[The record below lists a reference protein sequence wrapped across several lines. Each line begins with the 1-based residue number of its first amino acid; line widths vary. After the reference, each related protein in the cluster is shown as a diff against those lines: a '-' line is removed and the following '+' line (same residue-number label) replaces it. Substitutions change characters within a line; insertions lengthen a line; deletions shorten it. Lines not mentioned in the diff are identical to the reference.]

1 MIGGRT
7 MPHDE
12 ARISPNDILA
22 EQLVSELSDAGL
34 IPDNRKADLE
44 SKLKAG
50 GVSQDDWNLW
60 VDIATA
66 PENTRVNANG

>member
-1 MIGGRT
+1 
-7 MPHDE
+7 MPNDE

-22 EQLVSELSDAGL
+22 EQIVSELSDAGL
-34 IPDNRKADLE
+34 IPDNRKAGLE
-44 SKLKAG
+44 SKLKVG

-66 PENTRVNANG
+66 PENTKVSADG

>member
-1 MIGGRT
+1 
-7 MPHDE
+7 MPNNE
-12 ARISPNDILA
+12 VRKSPNNILA
-22 EQLVSELSDAGL
+22 EQITSELSDAGL

-60 VDIATA
+60 IDIATA
-66 PENTRVNANG
+66 PENTEVSADG